1 VCVCVSVCVCVYVLH
16 APEVDV
22 FVLLNLSF
30 DTGFLID
37 PGAQCLCW
45 PMSSGNTSASAPSV
59 PCYMHKSQPFLKM
72 WFYVAS
78 GDLNSD
84 LYDSVISVLSL
95 LFHAFYSQYR

>member
-1 VCVCVSVCVCVYVLH
+1 
-16 APEVDV
+16 
-22 FVLLNLSF
+22 
-30 DTGFLID
+30 
-37 PGAQCLCW
+37 
-45 PMSSGNTSASAPSV
+45 
-59 PCYMHKSQPFLKM
+59 M